1 MYCGKC
7 SRTTGKQDTKKSG
20 SKTLIFVVGGQC
32 FLLIFPS
39 FRRRK
44 RCRFPLL
51 FCSDY
56 SCNTSGETLFI
67 FTDLLSWRYNSKYFD
82 QTFLGPCFS
91 GTECWHTS
99 TEKNHKNS
107 QRSQSDQVLE
117 HIKTIPF
124 DLRNKPRTPDPRRG
138 PAHSLPP
145 LCWWE
150 NWGFWALG
158 QGSTAAGG
166 LARAGWSAAISRRWK
181 WEAPAKR
188 GWEPLKARRVIPTSN
203 IQGHCHTHIQ
213 APGRQRGP
221 RTHNT
226 WKVFNVLM
234 QDHAHRPSPITYTI
248 SSKIGTNVS
257 LKFLGQ
263 ASQQWWKVRRGEK
276 VILQNCLLLISDANS
291 RCRLFRILSF

>member
-99 TEKNHKNS
+99 TEKNHPFTREDIRNIHPFIHAP
-107 QRSQSDQVLE
+107 QAYTERQS
-117 HIKTIPF
+117 
-124 DLRNKPRTPDPRRG
+124 
-138 PAHSLPP
+138 
-145 LCWWE
+145 
-150 NWGFWALG
+150 
-158 QGSTAAGG
+158 
-166 LARAGWSAAISRRWK
+166 
-181 WEAPAKR
+181 
-188 GWEPLKARRVIPTSN
+188 TSCFS
-203 IQGHCHTHIQ
+203 H
-213 APGRQRGP
+213 
-221 RTHNT
+221 
-226 WKVFNVLM
+226 
-234 QDHAHRPSPITYTI
+234 
-248 SSKIGTNVS
+248 
-257 LKFLGQ
+257 
-263 ASQQWWKVRRGEK
+263 GE
-276 VILQNCLLLISDANS
+276 
-291 RCRLFRILSF
+291 